1 MKAYLNSNS
10 PLFSSVKV
18 QVLRVPNIMY
28 QKLRSLMGHML
39 NLIKKAQCTLVM
51 DIYYVH
57 ECKYGSAQ
65 FI

>member
-28 QKLRSLMGHML
+28 PKLRSLMGHML
-39 NLIKKAQCTLVM
+39 NLVSSNEESSMHTGDGWILCT
-51 DIYYVH
+51 
-57 ECKYGSAQ
+57 
-65 FI
+65 